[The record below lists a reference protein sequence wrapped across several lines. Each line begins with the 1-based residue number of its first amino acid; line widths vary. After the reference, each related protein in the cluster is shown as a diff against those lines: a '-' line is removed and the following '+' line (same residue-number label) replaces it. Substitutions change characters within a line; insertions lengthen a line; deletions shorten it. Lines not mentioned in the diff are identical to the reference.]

1 MGVQSKRR
9 LSFPSRLADIRES
22 AWQQEQARMRQGRD
36 RDDGWRRIQVCVE
49 DNSGSDSEARDIS
62 ERRNE
67 NRLSSHH
74 GREKGRTYQSHNKQS
89 MPFYEDYVNAASQH
103 RMTSSYVEHH
113 GMMTEPPPALFT
125 YHNVQKKS
133 CLVEE
138 SVEEEEEEIGEEADL
153 GDDCGRGREMSPS
166 SSVKSLQAEARR
178 RFSVGDPCFQFPSQP
193 YVDSPV

>member
-1 MGVQSKRR
+1 M
-9 LSFPSRLADIRES
+9 
-22 AWQQEQARMRQGRD
+22 
-36 RDDGWRRIQVCVE
+36 
-49 DNSGSDSEARDIS
+49 
-62 ERRNE
+62 
-67 NRLSSHH
+67 
-74 GREKGRTYQSHNKQS
+74 
-89 MPFYEDYVNAASQH
+89 NAASQH

-138 SVEEEEEEIGEEADL
+138 SEEEEREEESEFFESEEDFVEACLVEEEEEEIGEEADL

-178 RFSVGDPCFQFPSQP
+178 RFSGGLASFSQEMFFTLLDDQGAN
-193 YVDSPV
+193 YLLFKI